1 MSNMD
6 KRREIIDTGIE
17 LLEEKLV
24 ARTWGNISAR
34 IDADNYLITP
44 SGLDYTSMR
53 EEDIVSVNIKTGEY
67 TGINRPSGE
76 KGVHSAAYEVFD
88 DVNFVVHTH
97 QTYATAVSLAGFDSL
112 EATAVS
118 PAGSEL
124 FETSAGS
131 PAGSDSFDI
140 TEEEIEKLGGI
151 ALAEYGLPGTK
162 EITNACKS
170 ALLTGAHTVLMIHH
184 GVLVLGKDK
193 DEAMLR
199 VKLLE
204 EICERNVTRILD
216 TIYNK
221 KPAGNEN
228 QPTNSLHNK
237 ATNSNN
243 KIDSNNETRVEST
256 ININNIN
263 NSLHNSDG
271 EINKIINNDTVFD
284 RKYNEIITSKELVE
298 LSLAESEI
306 ISQLDDVSQM
316 IGTKIV
322 TVDSIDEAYKLNDNA
337 VLIKG
342 VGALVKAENK
352 DDLEA
357 LKVLMNKMAIVKL
370 YTKAKNVK
378 AEISIEESDFMHYDY
393 VTRYSKQNIKNS

>member
-1 MSNMD
+1 MSNMN

-97 QTYATAVSLAGFDSL
+97 QTYATAVSLAGFDLL
-112 EATAVS
+112 EATAGS
-118 PAGSEL
+118 PTGSE
-124 FETSAGS
+124 
-131 PAGSDSFDI
+131 SFDI

-193 DEAMLR
+193 EEAMKR

-204 EICERNVTRILD
+204 SICERNVKRVIKDNTLNNYLKALNTCPED
-216 TIYNK
+216 
-221 KPAGNEN
+221 
-228 QPTNSLHNK
+228 NSSYRYCEVLTDK
-237 ATNSNN
+237 ALIALSNS
-243 KIDSNNETRVEST
+243 ET
-256 ININNIN
+256 
-263 NSLHNSDG
+263 
-271 EINKIINNDTVFD
+271 EIF
-284 RKYNEIITSKELVE
+284 
-298 LSLAESEI
+298 
-306 ISQLDDVSQM
+306 SQLDDVSQM

-322 TVDSIDEAYKLNDNA
+322 TVDSLDKALKLSDNA

-342 VGALVKAENK
+342 VGALIKAENK

-393 VTRYSKQNIKNS
+393 VTRYSLQNNKNRKI

>member
-6 KRREIIDTGIE
+6 KRREIIDTGIG

-112 EATAVS
+112 EATAGS
-118 PAGSEL
+118 TAGSEL

-131 PAGSDSFDI
+131 PAGSESFDI

-193 DEAMLR
+193 EEAMKR

-204 EICERNVTRILD
+204 SICERNVKRVIKDNTLNNYLKALNTCPED
-216 TIYNK
+216 
-221 KPAGNEN
+221 
-228 QPTNSLHNK
+228 NSSYRYCEVLTDK
-237 ATNSNN
+237 ALIALSNS
-243 KIDSNNETRVEST
+243 ET
-256 ININNIN
+256 
-263 NSLHNSDG
+263 
-271 EINKIINNDTVFD
+271 EIF
-284 RKYNEIITSKELVE
+284 
-298 LSLAESEI
+298 
-306 ISQLDDVSQM
+306 SQLDDVSQM

-322 TVDSIDEAYKLNDNA
+322 TVDSLDKALKLNDNA

-342 VGALVKAENK
+342 VGALIKAENK

-393 VTRYSKQNIKNS
+393 VNRYSLQNNKNRKI

>member
-97 QTYATAVSLAGFDSL
+97 QTYATAVSLAGLDSL
-112 EATAVS
+112 EATAGS
-118 PAGSEL
+118 PAGSES

-131 PAGSDSFDI
+131 PAGSESFDI

-193 DEAMLR
+193 EEAMKR

-204 EICERNVTRILD
+204 SICERNVKRVIKDD
-216 TIYNK
+216 TLNNYLK
-221 KPAGNEN
+221 ALGTCPED
-228 QPTNSLHNK
+228 NSSYRYCEVLTDK
-237 ATNSNN
+237 ALIALSNS
-243 KIDSNNETRVEST
+243 ET
-256 ININNIN
+256 
-263 NSLHNSDG
+263 
-271 EINKIINNDTVFD
+271 EIF
-284 RKYNEIITSKELVE
+284 
-298 LSLAESEI
+298 
-306 ISQLDDVSQM
+306 SQLDDVSQM

-322 TVDSIDEAYKLNDNA
+322 TVDSLDKALKLNDNA

-342 VGALVKAENK
+342 VGALIKAENK

-393 VTRYSKQNIKNS
+393 VNRYSLQNNKNRKI

>member
-112 EATAVS
+112 EATAGS
-118 PAGSEL
+118 PTGSES

-131 PAGSDSFDI
+131 PTGSELFDI
-140 TEEEIEKLGGI
+140 TEGEIEKLGGI

-193 DEAMLR
+193 EEAMKR

-204 EICERNVTRILD
+204 SICERNVKRVIKDNTLNNYLKALNTCPED
-216 TIYNK
+216 
-221 KPAGNEN
+221 
-228 QPTNSLHNK
+228 NSSYRYCEVLTDK
-237 ATNSNN
+237 ALIALSNS
-243 KIDSNNETRVEST
+243 ET
-256 ININNIN
+256 
-263 NSLHNSDG
+263 
-271 EINKIINNDTVFD
+271 EIF
-284 RKYNEIITSKELVE
+284 
-298 LSLAESEI
+298 
-306 ISQLDDVSQM
+306 SQLDDVSQM

-322 TVDSIDEAYKLNDNA
+322 TVDSLDKALKLNDNA

-342 VGALVKAENK
+342 VGALIKAENK

-393 VTRYSKQNIKNS
+393 VTRYSKQNIKNRKI

>member
-1 MSNMD
+1 MD

-97 QTYATAVSLAGFDSL
+97 QTYATAVSLAGL
-112 EATAVS
+112 
-118 PAGSEL
+118 
-124 FETSAGS
+124 
-131 PAGSDSFDI
+131 DSFDI

-193 DEAMLR
+193 EEAMKR

-204 EICERNVTRILD
+204 SICERNVKRVIKDNTLNNYLKAPD
-216 TIYNK
+216 TC
-221 KPAGNEN
+221 PED
-228 QPTNSLHNK
+228 NSSYRYCEVLTDK
-237 ATNSNN
+237 ALIALSNS
-243 KIDSNNETRVEST
+243 ET
-256 ININNIN
+256 
-263 NSLHNSDG
+263 
-271 EINKIINNDTVFD
+271 EIF
-284 RKYNEIITSKELVE
+284 
-298 LSLAESEI
+298 
-306 ISQLDDVSQM
+306 SQLDDVSQM

-322 TVDSIDEAYKLNDNA
+322 TVDSLDKALKLSDNA

-342 VGALVKAENK
+342 VGALIKAENK

-393 VTRYSKQNIKNS
+393 VTRYSKQNIKNRKI

>member
-97 QTYATAVSLAGFDSL
+97 QTYATAVSLAGL
-112 EATAVS
+112 N
-118 PAGSEL
+118 
-124 FETSAGS
+124 
-131 PAGSDSFDI
+131 SFDI

-193 DEAMLR
+193 EEAMKR

-204 EICERNVTRILD
+204 SICERNVKRVIKDNTLNNYLKALNTCPED
-216 TIYNK
+216 
-221 KPAGNEN
+221 
-228 QPTNSLHNK
+228 NSSYGYCEVLTDK
-237 ATNSNN
+237 ALIALSNS
-243 KIDSNNETRVEST
+243 ET
-256 ININNIN
+256 
-263 NSLHNSDG
+263 
-271 EINKIINNDTVFD
+271 EIF
-284 RKYNEIITSKELVE
+284 
-298 LSLAESEI
+298 
-306 ISQLDDVSQM
+306 SQLDDVSQM

-322 TVDSIDEAYKLNDNA
+322 TVDSLNKALKLSDNA
-337 VLIKG
+337 VLVKG
-342 VGALVKAENK
+342 VGALIKAENK

-393 VTRYSKQNIKNS
+393 VNRYSLQNNKNRKI

>member
-118 PAGSEL
+118 TAGSEL
-124 FETSAGS
+124 
-131 PAGSDSFDI
+131 FDI

-193 DEAMLR
+193 EEAMKR

-204 EICERNVTRILD
+204 SICERNVKRVIKDNTLNNHPEALD
-216 TIYNK
+216 NYLKTSDTC
-221 KPAGNEN
+221 PED
-228 QPTNSLHNK
+228 NSSYRYCEVLTDK
-237 ATNSNN
+237 ALIALSNS
-243 KIDSNNETRVEST
+243 ET
-256 ININNIN
+256 
-263 NSLHNSDG
+263 
-271 EINKIINNDTVFD
+271 EIF
-284 RKYNEIITSKELVE
+284 
-298 LSLAESEI
+298 
-306 ISQLDDVSQM
+306 SQLDDVSQM

-322 TVDSIDEAYKLNDNA
+322 TVDSLDKALKLSDNA

-342 VGALVKAENK
+342 VGALIKAENK

-393 VTRYSKQNIKNS
+393 VTRYSKQNIKNRKI

>member
-112 EATAVS
+112 EATAGSPTVSESFEATAVS

-124 FETSAGS
+124 
-131 PAGSDSFDI
+131 FDI

-193 DEAMLR
+193 EEAMKR

-204 EICERNVTRILD
+204 SICERNVKRVIKDNTLNNYLKALNTCPED
-216 TIYNK
+216 
-221 KPAGNEN
+221 
-228 QPTNSLHNK
+228 NSSYRYCEVLTDK
-237 ATNSNN
+237 ALIALSNS
-243 KIDSNNETRVEST
+243 ET
-256 ININNIN
+256 
-263 NSLHNSDG
+263 
-271 EINKIINNDTVFD
+271 EIF
-284 RKYNEIITSKELVE
+284 
-298 LSLAESEI
+298 
-306 ISQLDDVSQM
+306 SQLDDVSQM

-322 TVDSIDEAYKLNDNA
+322 TVDSLDKALKLSDNA

-342 VGALVKAENK
+342 VGALIKAENK

-393 VTRYSKQNIKNS
+393 VTRYSKQNIKNRKI

>member
-118 PAGSEL
+118 LAGL
-124 FETSAGS
+124 
-131 PAGSDSFDI
+131 DSFDI

-193 DEAMLR
+193 EEAMKR

-204 EICERNVTRILD
+204 SICERNVKRVINDNNLNNHPEALD
-216 TIYNK
+216 NYLKTSDTC
-221 KPAGNEN
+221 PED
-228 QPTNSLHNK
+228 NSSYRYCEVLTDK
-237 ATNSNN
+237 ALIALSNS
-243 KIDSNNETRVEST
+243 ET
-256 ININNIN
+256 
-263 NSLHNSDG
+263 
-271 EINKIINNDTVFD
+271 EIF
-284 RKYNEIITSKELVE
+284 
-298 LSLAESEI
+298 
-306 ISQLDDVSQM
+306 SQLDDVSQM

-322 TVDSIDEAYKLNDNA
+322 TVDSLDKAIKLSDNA

-342 VGALVKAENK
+342 VGALIKAENK

-393 VTRYSKQNIKNS
+393 VNRYSLQNNKNRKI

>member
-97 QTYATAVSLAGFDSL
+97 QTYATAVSLAGLDSL
-112 EATAVS
+112 EATAGS
-118 PAGSEL
+118 PAGSE
-124 FETSAGS
+124 
-131 PAGSDSFDI
+131 SFDI
-140 TEEEIEKLGGI
+140 TEGEIEKLGGI

-193 DEAMLR
+193 EEAMKR

-204 EICERNVTRILD
+204 SICERNV
-216 TIYNK
+216 K
-221 KPAGNEN
+221 
-228 QPTNSLHNK
+228 
-237 ATNSNN
+237 
-243 KIDSNNETRVEST
+243 RV
-256 ININNIN
+256 IKDNAINNYLKAFDTCPED
-263 NSLHNSDG
+263 NSSYRYCEVLTDKALIALSNSET
-271 EINKIINNDTVFD
+271 EIF
-284 RKYNEIITSKELVE
+284 
-298 LSLAESEI
+298 
-306 ISQLDDVSQM
+306 SQLDDVSQM

-322 TVDSIDEAYKLNDNA
+322 TVDSLDKALKLSDNA

-342 VGALVKAENK
+342 VGALIKAENK

-393 VTRYSKQNIKNS
+393 VTRYSKQNIKNRKI

>member
-67 TGINRPSGE
+67 TGIIRPSGE

-97 QTYATAVSLAGFDSL
+97 QTYATAVSLAGFDLL
-112 EATAVS
+112 EATAGL
-118 PAGSEL
+118 PAGSES

-131 PAGSDSFDI
+131 TAGSESFDI

-193 DEAMLR
+193 EEAMKR

-204 EICERNVTRILD
+204 SICERNVKRVIKDNTLNNYLKALD
-216 TIYNK
+216 TC
-221 KPAGNEN
+221 PED
-228 QPTNSLHNK
+228 NSSYRYCEVLTDK
-237 ATNSNN
+237 ALIALSNS
-243 KIDSNNETRVEST
+243 ET
-256 ININNIN
+256 
-263 NSLHNSDG
+263 
-271 EINKIINNDTVFD
+271 EIF
-284 RKYNEIITSKELVE
+284 
-298 LSLAESEI
+298 
-306 ISQLDDVSQM
+306 SQLDDVSQM

-322 TVDSIDEAYKLNDNA
+322 TVDSLDKALKLSDNA

-342 VGALVKAENK
+342 VGALIKAENK

-393 VTRYSKQNIKNS
+393 VNRYSLQNNKNRKI

>member
-34 IDADNYLITP
+34 IDVDNYLITP

-112 EATAVS
+112 EATAGS
-118 PAGSEL
+118 SAGSEL

-131 PAGSDSFDI
+131 PAGSESFDI

-193 DEAMLR
+193 EEAMKR

-204 EICERNVTRILD
+204 SICERNVKRVIKDNTLNNYLKALD
-216 TIYNK
+216 TC
-221 KPAGNEN
+221 PED
-228 QPTNSLHNK
+228 NSSYRYCEVLTDK
-237 ATNSNN
+237 ALIALSNS
-243 KIDSNNETRVEST
+243 ET
-256 ININNIN
+256 
-263 NSLHNSDG
+263 
-271 EINKIINNDTVFD
+271 EIF
-284 RKYNEIITSKELVE
+284 
-298 LSLAESEI
+298 
-306 ISQLDDVSQM
+306 SQLDDVSQM

-322 TVDSIDEAYKLNDNA
+322 TVDSLDKALKLSDNA

-342 VGALVKAENK
+342 VGALIKAENK

-393 VTRYSKQNIKNS
+393 VNRYSLQNNKNRKI

>member
-112 EATAVS
+112 EATVGSPTGSESFETTAVS
-118 PAGSEL
+118 LAGFDSLEATAGSTAGSEL

-131 PAGSDSFDI
+131 PAGSESFDI

-193 DEAMLR
+193 EEAMKR

-204 EICERNVTRILD
+204 SICERNVKRVIKDNTLNNYLKALD
-216 TIYNK
+216 TC
-221 KPAGNEN
+221 PED
-228 QPTNSLHNK
+228 NSSYRYCEVLTDK
-237 ATNSNN
+237 ALIALSNS
-243 KIDSNNETRVEST
+243 ET
-256 ININNIN
+256 
-263 NSLHNSDG
+263 
-271 EINKIINNDTVFD
+271 EIF
-284 RKYNEIITSKELVE
+284 
-298 LSLAESEI
+298 
-306 ISQLDDVSQM
+306 SQLDDVSQM

-322 TVDSIDEAYKLNDNA
+322 TVDSLDKALKLSDNA

-342 VGALVKAENK
+342 VGALIKAENK

-393 VTRYSKQNIKNS
+393 VNRYSLQNNKNRKI

>member
-1 MSNMD
+1 MD

-97 QTYATAVSLAGFDSL
+97 QTYATAVSLEGFDSL
-112 EATAVS
+112 EATAGS
-118 PAGSEL
+118 PTGSES

-131 PAGSDSFDI
+131 TAGSELFDI

-193 DEAMLR
+193 EEAMKR

-204 EICERNVTRILD
+204 SICERNVKRVIKDNTLNNYPKASD
-216 TIYNK
+216 TC
-221 KPAGNEN
+221 PED
-228 QPTNSLHNK
+228 NSSYRYCEVLTDK
-237 ATNSNN
+237 ALIALS
-243 KIDSNNETRVEST
+243 ISET
-256 ININNIN
+256 
-263 NSLHNSDG
+263 
-271 EINKIINNDTVFD
+271 EIF
-284 RKYNEIITSKELVE
+284 
-298 LSLAESEI
+298 
-306 ISQLDDVSQM
+306 SQLDDVSQM

-322 TVDSIDEAYKLNDNA
+322 TVDSLDKALKLSDNA

-342 VGALVKAENK
+342 VGALIKAENK

-393 VTRYSKQNIKNS
+393 VNRYSLQNNKNRKI

>member
-1 MSNMD
+1 MSNID
-6 KRREIIDTGIE
+6 KRREIIDTGIG

-24 ARTWGNISAR
+24 ARTWENISAR

-112 EATAVS
+112 EATAGS
-118 PAGSEL
+118 PTGSES

-131 PAGSDSFDI
+131 TEGSESFDI

-193 DEAMLR
+193 EEAMKR

-204 EICERNVTRILD
+204 SICERNVKRVIKDNTLNNYLKALNTCPED
-216 TIYNK
+216 
-221 KPAGNEN
+221 
-228 QPTNSLHNK
+228 NSSYGYCEVLTDK
-237 ATNSNN
+237 ALIALSNS
-243 KIDSNNETRVEST
+243 ET
-256 ININNIN
+256 
-263 NSLHNSDG
+263 
-271 EINKIINNDTVFD
+271 EIF
-284 RKYNEIITSKELVE
+284 
-298 LSLAESEI
+298 
-306 ISQLDDVSQM
+306 SQLDDVSQM

-322 TVDSIDEAYKLNDNA
+322 TVDSLDKALKLNDNA

-342 VGALVKAENK
+342 VGALIKAENK

-393 VTRYSKQNIKNS
+393 VTRYSKQNNKNRKI

>member
-112 EATAVS
+112 EATAGS
-118 PAGSEL
+118 TAGSESL
-124 FETSAGS
+124 
-131 PAGSDSFDI
+131 DI

-193 DEAMLR
+193 EEAMKR

-204 EICERNVTRILD
+204 SICERNVKRVIKDNTLNNYLKALNTCPED
-216 TIYNK
+216 
-221 KPAGNEN
+221 
-228 QPTNSLHNK
+228 NSSYRYCEVLTDK
-237 ATNSNN
+237 ALIALSNS
-243 KIDSNNETRVEST
+243 ET
-256 ININNIN
+256 
-263 NSLHNSDG
+263 
-271 EINKIINNDTVFD
+271 EIF
-284 RKYNEIITSKELVE
+284 
-298 LSLAESEI
+298 
-306 ISQLDDVSQM
+306 SQLDDVSQM

-322 TVDSIDEAYKLNDNA
+322 TVDSLDKALKLSDNA

-342 VGALVKAENK
+342 VGALIKAENK

-393 VTRYSKQNIKNS
+393 VNRYSLQNNKNRKI

>member
-34 IDADNYLITP
+34 IDVDNYLITP

-97 QTYATAVSLAGFDSL
+97 QTYATAVSLAGL
-112 EATAVS
+112 
-118 PAGSEL
+118 
-124 FETSAGS
+124 
-131 PAGSDSFDI
+131 DSFDI

-193 DEAMLR
+193 EEAMKR

-204 EICERNVTRILD
+204 SICERNVKRVIIDNTPHNHLEALD
-216 TIYNK
+216 NYLKALNTC
-221 KPAGNEN
+221 PED
-228 QPTNSLHNK
+228 NSSYRYCEVLTDK
-237 ATNSNN
+237 ALIALSNS
-243 KIDSNNETRVEST
+243 ET
-256 ININNIN
+256 
-263 NSLHNSDG
+263 
-271 EINKIINNDTVFD
+271 EIF
-284 RKYNEIITSKELVE
+284 
-298 LSLAESEI
+298 
-306 ISQLDDVSQM
+306 SQLDDVSQM

-322 TVDSIDEAYKLNDNA
+322 TVDSLDKALKLSDNA

-342 VGALVKAENK
+342 VGALIKAENK

-393 VTRYSKQNIKNS
+393 VNRYSLQNNKNRKI

>member
-97 QTYATAVSLAGFDSL
+97 QTYATAVSLAGLDSL
-112 EATAVS
+112 EATAV
-118 PAGSEL
+118 
-124 FETSAGS
+124 S

-193 DEAMLR
+193 EEAMKR

-204 EICERNVTRILD
+204 SICERNVKRVIKDNTLNNYLKALNTCPED
-216 TIYNK
+216 
-221 KPAGNEN
+221 
-228 QPTNSLHNK
+228 NSSYRYCEVLTDK
-237 ATNSNN
+237 ALIALSNS
-243 KIDSNNETRVEST
+243 ET
-256 ININNIN
+256 
-263 NSLHNSDG
+263 
-271 EINKIINNDTVFD
+271 EIF
-284 RKYNEIITSKELVE
+284 
-298 LSLAESEI
+298 
-306 ISQLDDVSQM
+306 SQLDDVSQM

-322 TVDSIDEAYKLNDNA
+322 TVDSLDKALKLNDNA

-342 VGALVKAENK
+342 VGALIKAENK

-393 VTRYSKQNIKNS
+393 VNRYSLQNNKNRKI

>member
-112 EATAVS
+112 EATAGS
-118 PAGSEL
+118 PTGSES

-131 PAGSDSFDI
+131 PAGSESFDI

-193 DEAMLR
+193 EEAMKR

-204 EICERNVTRILD
+204 SICERNVKRVIKDNTLNNYLKALD
-216 TIYNK
+216 IC
-221 KPAGNEN
+221 PED
-228 QPTNSLHNK
+228 NSSYRYCEVLTDK
-237 ATNSNN
+237 ALIALSNS
-243 KIDSNNETRVEST
+243 ET
-256 ININNIN
+256 
-263 NSLHNSDG
+263 
-271 EINKIINNDTVFD
+271 EIF
-284 RKYNEIITSKELVE
+284 
-298 LSLAESEI
+298 
-306 ISQLDDVSQM
+306 SQLDDVSQM

-322 TVDSIDEAYKLNDNA
+322 TVDSLDKALKLSDNA

-342 VGALVKAENK
+342 VGALIKAENK

-393 VTRYSKQNIKNS
+393 VTRYSKQNIKNRKI

>member
-112 EATAVS
+112 EATAGS
-118 PAGSEL
+118 PAGSES

-131 PAGSDSFDI
+131 TAGSELFDI

-193 DEAMLR
+193 EEAMKR

-204 EICERNVTRILD
+204 SICERNVKRVINDNNLNNYLKALD
-216 TIYNK
+216 TC
-221 KPAGNEN
+221 PED
-228 QPTNSLHNK
+228 NSSYRYCEVLTDK
-237 ATNSNN
+237 ALIALS
-243 KIDSNNETRVEST
+243 ISET
-256 ININNIN
+256 
-263 NSLHNSDG
+263 
-271 EINKIINNDTVFD
+271 EIF
-284 RKYNEIITSKELVE
+284 
-298 LSLAESEI
+298 
-306 ISQLDDVSQM
+306 SQLDDVSQM

-322 TVDSIDEAYKLNDNA
+322 TVDSLDKALKLSDNA

-342 VGALVKAENK
+342 VGALIKAENK

-393 VTRYSKQNIKNS
+393 VNRYSLQNNKNRKI

>member
-112 EATAVS
+112 EATAGS
-118 PAGSEL
+118 TAGSESL
-124 FETSAGS
+124 
-131 PAGSDSFDI
+131 DI

-193 DEAMLR
+193 EEAMKR

-204 EICERNVTRILD
+204 SICERNVKRVIIDNTLNNHLEALD
-216 TIYNK
+216 NYLKALNTC
-221 KPAGNEN
+221 PED
-228 QPTNSLHNK
+228 NSSYRYCEVLTDK
-237 ATNSNN
+237 ALIALS
-243 KIDSNNETRVEST
+243 ISET
-256 ININNIN
+256 
-263 NSLHNSDG
+263 
-271 EINKIINNDTVFD
+271 EIF
-284 RKYNEIITSKELVE
+284 
-298 LSLAESEI
+298 
-306 ISQLDDVSQM
+306 SQLDDVSQM

-322 TVDSIDEAYKLNDNA
+322 TVDSLDKALKLSDNA

-342 VGALVKAENK
+342 VGALIKAENK

-393 VTRYSKQNIKNS
+393 VTRYSKQNIKNRKI

>member
-112 EATAVS
+112 EATVGSPTGSESFETTAVS
-118 PAGSEL
+118 LAGFDLLEATAGSSTGSES

-131 PAGSDSFDI
+131 PTGSELFDI

-193 DEAMLR
+193 EEAMKR

-204 EICERNVTRILD
+204 SICERNVKRVIKDNTLNNYLKALD
-216 TIYNK
+216 TC
-221 KPAGNEN
+221 PED
-228 QPTNSLHNK
+228 NSSYRYCEVLTDK
-237 ATNSNN
+237 ALIALSNS
-243 KIDSNNETRVEST
+243 ET
-256 ININNIN
+256 
-263 NSLHNSDG
+263 
-271 EINKIINNDTVFD
+271 EIF
-284 RKYNEIITSKELVE
+284 
-298 LSLAESEI
+298 
-306 ISQLDDVSQM
+306 SQLDDVSQM

-322 TVDSIDEAYKLNDNA
+322 TVDSLDKALKLSDNA

-342 VGALVKAENK
+342 VGALIKAENK

-393 VTRYSKQNIKNS
+393 VTRYSKQNNKNRKI

>member
-97 QTYATAVSLAGFDSL
+97 QTYATAVSLAGFDSP
-112 EATAVS
+112 EATAGS
-118 PAGSEL
+118 TAGSEL

-131 PAGSDSFDI
+131 PAGSESFDI

-193 DEAMLR
+193 EEAMKR

-204 EICERNVTRILD
+204 SICERNVKRVIKDNTLNNYLKALNTCPED
-216 TIYNK
+216 
-221 KPAGNEN
+221 
-228 QPTNSLHNK
+228 NSSYRYCEVLTDK
-237 ATNSNN
+237 ALIALSNS
-243 KIDSNNETRVEST
+243 ET
-256 ININNIN
+256 
-263 NSLHNSDG
+263 
-271 EINKIINNDTVFD
+271 EIF
-284 RKYNEIITSKELVE
+284 
-298 LSLAESEI
+298 
-306 ISQLDDVSQM
+306 SQLDDVSQM

-322 TVDSIDEAYKLNDNA
+322 TVDSLDKALKLSDNA

-342 VGALVKAENK
+342 VGALIKAENK

-393 VTRYSKQNIKNS
+393 VTRYSKQNIKNRKI

>member
-97 QTYATAVSLAGFDSL
+97 QTYATAVSLAGL
-112 EATAVS
+112 
-118 PAGSEL
+118 
-124 FETSAGS
+124 
-131 PAGSDSFDI
+131 DSFDI

-193 DEAMLR
+193 EEAMKR

-204 EICERNVTRILD
+204 SICERNVKRVIKDNTLNNYLKALNTCPED
-216 TIYNK
+216 
-221 KPAGNEN
+221 
-228 QPTNSLHNK
+228 NSSYRYCEVLTDK
-237 ATNSNN
+237 ALIALSNS
-243 KIDSNNETRVEST
+243 ET
-256 ININNIN
+256 
-263 NSLHNSDG
+263 
-271 EINKIINNDTVFD
+271 EIF
-284 RKYNEIITSKELVE
+284 
-298 LSLAESEI
+298 
-306 ISQLDDVSQM
+306 SQLDDVSQM

-322 TVDSIDEAYKLNDNA
+322 TVDSLDKALKLNDNA

-342 VGALVKAENK
+342 VGALIKAENK

-393 VTRYSKQNIKNS
+393 VTRYSKQNIKNRKI

>member
-1 MSNMD
+1 MN
-6 KRREIIDTGIE
+6 KRREIIDTGIG

-112 EATAVS
+112 EATAGS
-118 PAGSEL
+118 PAGLES

-131 PAGSDSFDI
+131 TAGSELFDI

-193 DEAMLR
+193 EEAMKR

-204 EICERNVTRILD
+204 SICERNVKRVIKDNTLNNYLKALNTCPED
-216 TIYNK
+216 
-221 KPAGNEN
+221 
-228 QPTNSLHNK
+228 NSSYRYCEVLTDK
-237 ATNSNN
+237 ALIALS
-243 KIDSNNETRVEST
+243 ISET
-256 ININNIN
+256 
-263 NSLHNSDG
+263 
-271 EINKIINNDTVFD
+271 EIF
-284 RKYNEIITSKELVE
+284 
-298 LSLAESEI
+298 
-306 ISQLDDVSQM
+306 SQLDDVSQM

-322 TVDSIDEAYKLNDNA
+322 TVDSLD
-337 VLIKG
+337 
-342 VGALVKAENK
+342 KA
-352 DDLEA
+352 
-357 LKVLMNKMAIVKL
+357 
-370 YTKAKNVK
+370 
-378 AEISIEESDFMHYDY
+378 
-393 VTRYSKQNIKNS
+393 

>member
-112 EATAVS
+112 EATAGS
-118 PAGSEL
+118 PAGSESP
-124 FETSAGS
+124 ETSAGS
-131 PAGSDSFDI
+131 PAGSESFDI

-193 DEAMLR
+193 EEAMKR

-204 EICERNVTRILD
+204 SICERNVKRVIKDNTLNNYLKALNTCPED
-216 TIYNK
+216 
-221 KPAGNEN
+221 
-228 QPTNSLHNK
+228 NSSYRYCEVLTDK
-237 ATNSNN
+237 ALIALSNS
-243 KIDSNNETRVEST
+243 ET
-256 ININNIN
+256 
-263 NSLHNSDG
+263 
-271 EINKIINNDTVFD
+271 EIF
-284 RKYNEIITSKELVE
+284 
-298 LSLAESEI
+298 
-306 ISQLDDVSQM
+306 SQLDDVSQM

-322 TVDSIDEAYKLNDNA
+322 TVDSLDKALKLSDNA

-342 VGALVKAENK
+342 VGALIKAENK

-393 VTRYSKQNIKNS
+393 VNRYSLQNNKNRKI

>member
-1 MSNMD
+1 MSNMN

-112 EATAVS
+112 EATAGS
-118 PAGSEL
+118 PAGSES

-131 PAGSDSFDI
+131 PAGSESFDI

-151 ALAEYGLPGTK
+151 ALADYGLPGTK

-170 ALLTGAHTVLMIHH
+170 ALLTGVHTVLMIHH

-193 DEAMLR
+193 EEAMKR

-204 EICERNVTRILD
+204 SICERNVKRVIIDNTPHNHLEALD
-216 TIYNK
+216 NYLKAPNTC
-221 KPAGNEN
+221 PED
-228 QPTNSLHNK
+228 NSSYRYCEVLTDK
-237 ATNSNN
+237 ALIALSNS
-243 KIDSNNETRVEST
+243 ET
-256 ININNIN
+256 
-263 NSLHNSDG
+263 
-271 EINKIINNDTVFD
+271 EIF
-284 RKYNEIITSKELVE
+284 
-298 LSLAESEI
+298 
-306 ISQLDDVSQM
+306 SQLDDVSQM

-322 TVDSIDEAYKLNDNA
+322 TVDSLDKALKLSDNA

-342 VGALVKAENK
+342 VGALIKAENK

-393 VTRYSKQNIKNS
+393 VTRYSKQNIKNRKI

>member
-1 MSNMD
+1 MSNID
-6 KRREIIDTGIE
+6 KRREIIDTGIG

-112 EATAVS
+112 EATAGS
-118 PAGSEL
+118 PAGSES

-131 PAGSDSFDI
+131 TAGSESFDI

-193 DEAMLR
+193 EEAMKR

-204 EICERNVTRILD
+204 SICERNVKRVIKDNTLNNYLKVSD
-216 TIYNK
+216 TC
-221 KPAGNEN
+221 PED
-228 QPTNSLHNK
+228 NSSYRYCEVLTDK
-237 ATNSNN
+237 ALIALSNS
-243 KIDSNNETRVEST
+243 ET
-256 ININNIN
+256 
-263 NSLHNSDG
+263 
-271 EINKIINNDTVFD
+271 EIF
-284 RKYNEIITSKELVE
+284 
-298 LSLAESEI
+298 
-306 ISQLDDVSQM
+306 SQLDDVSQM

-322 TVDSIDEAYKLNDNA
+322 TVDSLDKALKLSDNA

-342 VGALVKAENK
+342 VGALIKAENK

-393 VTRYSKQNIKNS
+393 VNRYSLQNNKNRKI

>member
-34 IDADNYLITP
+34 IDVDNYLITP

-97 QTYATAVSLAGFDSL
+97 QTYATAVSLAGFDLL
-112 EATAVS
+112 EATAGS
-118 PAGSEL
+118 STGSES

-131 PAGSDSFDI
+131 PAGSESFDI
-140 TEEEIEKLGGI
+140 TEGEIEKLGGI

-193 DEAMLR
+193 EEAMKR

-204 EICERNVTRILD
+204 SICERNVKRVIKDNTLNNYLKALD
-216 TIYNK
+216 IC
-221 KPAGNEN
+221 PED
-228 QPTNSLHNK
+228 NSSYRYCEVLTDK
-237 ATNSNN
+237 ALIALSNS
-243 KIDSNNETRVEST
+243 ET
-256 ININNIN
+256 
-263 NSLHNSDG
+263 
-271 EINKIINNDTVFD
+271 EIF
-284 RKYNEIITSKELVE
+284 
-298 LSLAESEI
+298 
-306 ISQLDDVSQM
+306 SQLDDVSQM

-322 TVDSIDEAYKLNDNA
+322 TVDSLDKALKLSDNA

-342 VGALVKAENK
+342 VGALIKAENK

-393 VTRYSKQNIKNS
+393 VTRYSKQNIKNRKI

>member
-97 QTYATAVSLAGFDSL
+97 QTYATAVSLAGFDLL
-112 EATAVS
+112 EATAGS
-118 PAGSEL
+118 PTGSES

-131 PAGSDSFDI
+131 PTGSDSFDI

-151 ALAEYGLPGTK
+151 ALADYGLPGTK

-193 DEAMLR
+193 EEAMKR

-204 EICERNVTRILD
+204 SICERNVKRVIKDNTLNNYLKALNTCPED
-216 TIYNK
+216 
-221 KPAGNEN
+221 
-228 QPTNSLHNK
+228 NSSYRYCEVLTDK
-237 ATNSNN
+237 ALIALSNS
-243 KIDSNNETRVEST
+243 ET
-256 ININNIN
+256 
-263 NSLHNSDG
+263 
-271 EINKIINNDTVFD
+271 EIF
-284 RKYNEIITSKELVE
+284 
-298 LSLAESEI
+298 
-306 ISQLDDVSQM
+306 SQLDDVSQM

-322 TVDSIDEAYKLNDNA
+322 TVDSLDKALKLSDNA

-342 VGALVKAENK
+342 VGALIKAENK

-393 VTRYSKQNIKNS
+393 VTRYSKQNIKNRKI

>member
-67 TGINRPSGE
+67 TGIIRPSGE

-112 EATAVS
+112 EATVGSPTGSESFETTAVS
-118 PAGSEL
+118 LAGFDSLEATAGSTAGSEL

-131 PAGSDSFDI
+131 PAGSESFDI

-193 DEAMLR
+193 EEAMKR

-204 EICERNVTRILD
+204 SICERNVKRVIKDNTLNNYLKALD
-216 TIYNK
+216 TC
-221 KPAGNEN
+221 PED
-228 QPTNSLHNK
+228 NSSYRYCEVLTDK
-237 ATNSNN
+237 ALIALSNS
-243 KIDSNNETRVEST
+243 ET
-256 ININNIN
+256 
-263 NSLHNSDG
+263 
-271 EINKIINNDTVFD
+271 EIF
-284 RKYNEIITSKELVE
+284 
-298 LSLAESEI
+298 
-306 ISQLDDVSQM
+306 SQLDDVSQM

-322 TVDSIDEAYKLNDNA
+322 TVDSLDKALKLSDNA

-342 VGALVKAENK
+342 VGALIKAENK

-393 VTRYSKQNIKNS
+393 VNRYSLQNNKNRKI

>member
-34 IDADNYLITP
+34 IDVDNYLITP

-112 EATAVS
+112 EATVGSPTGSESFETTAVS
-118 PAGSEL
+118 LAGFDSLEATAGSTAGSEL

-131 PAGSDSFDI
+131 PAGSESFDI

-193 DEAMLR
+193 EEAMKR

-204 EICERNVTRILD
+204 SICERNVKRVIKDNTLNNYLKALD
-216 TIYNK
+216 TC
-221 KPAGNEN
+221 PED
-228 QPTNSLHNK
+228 NSSYRYCEVLTDK
-237 ATNSNN
+237 ALIALSNS
-243 KIDSNNETRVEST
+243 ET
-256 ININNIN
+256 
-263 NSLHNSDG
+263 
-271 EINKIINNDTVFD
+271 EIF
-284 RKYNEIITSKELVE
+284 
-298 LSLAESEI
+298 
-306 ISQLDDVSQM
+306 SQLDDVSQM

-322 TVDSIDEAYKLNDNA
+322 TVDSLDKALKLSDNA

-342 VGALVKAENK
+342 VGALIKAENK

-393 VTRYSKQNIKNS
+393 VNRYSLQNNKNRKI

>member
-1 MSNMD
+1 MSNID
-6 KRREIIDTGIE
+6 KRREIIDTGIG

-112 EATAVS
+112 EATAGS
-118 PAGSEL
+118 PTGSEA

-131 PAGSDSFDI
+131 PAGSESFDI

-193 DEAMLR
+193 EEAMKR

-204 EICERNVTRILD
+204 SICERNVKRVIKDNTLNNYLKALNTCPED
-216 TIYNK
+216 
-221 KPAGNEN
+221 
-228 QPTNSLHNK
+228 NSSYRYCEVLTDK
-237 ATNSNN
+237 ALIALSNS
-243 KIDSNNETRVEST
+243 ET
-256 ININNIN
+256 
-263 NSLHNSDG
+263 
-271 EINKIINNDTVFD
+271 EIF
-284 RKYNEIITSKELVE
+284 
-298 LSLAESEI
+298 
-306 ISQLDDVSQM
+306 SQLDDVSQM

-322 TVDSIDEAYKLNDNA
+322 TVDSLDKALKLSDNA

-342 VGALVKAENK
+342 VGALIKAENK

-393 VTRYSKQNIKNS
+393 VTRYSKQNIKNRKI

>member
-97 QTYATAVSLAGFDSL
+97 QTYATAVSLAGL
-112 EATAVS
+112 
-118 PAGSEL
+118 
-124 FETSAGS
+124 
-131 PAGSDSFDI
+131 DSFDI

-193 DEAMLR
+193 EEAMKR

-204 EICERNVTRILD
+204 SICERNVKRVIKDNTLNNYLKALD
-216 TIYNK
+216 IC
-221 KPAGNEN
+221 PED
-228 QPTNSLHNK
+228 NSSYRYCEVLTDK
-237 ATNSNN
+237 TLIALSNS
-243 KIDSNNETRVEST
+243 ET
-256 ININNIN
+256 
-263 NSLHNSDG
+263 
-271 EINKIINNDTVFD
+271 EIF
-284 RKYNEIITSKELVE
+284 
-298 LSLAESEI
+298 
-306 ISQLDDVSQM
+306 SQLDDVSQM

-322 TVDSIDEAYKLNDNA
+322 TVDSLDKALKLSDNA

-342 VGALVKAENK
+342 VGALIKAENK

-393 VTRYSKQNIKNS
+393 VTRYSKQNIKNRKI

>member
-112 EATAVS
+112 EATAGS
-118 PAGSEL
+118 PTGSES

-131 PAGSDSFDI
+131 PAGSESFDI

-193 DEAMLR
+193 EEAMKR

-204 EICERNVTRILD
+204 SICERNVKRVIKDNTLNNYLKALNTCPED
-216 TIYNK
+216 
-221 KPAGNEN
+221 
-228 QPTNSLHNK
+228 NSSYRYCEVLTDK
-237 ATNSNN
+237 ALIALSNS
-243 KIDSNNETRVEST
+243 ET
-256 ININNIN
+256 
-263 NSLHNSDG
+263 
-271 EINKIINNDTVFD
+271 EIF
-284 RKYNEIITSKELVE
+284 
-298 LSLAESEI
+298 
-306 ISQLDDVSQM
+306 SQLDDVSQM

-322 TVDSIDEAYKLNDNA
+322 TVDSLDKALKLSDNA

-342 VGALVKAENK
+342 VGALIKAENK

-393 VTRYSKQNIKNS
+393 VTRYSLQNNKNRKI

>member
-112 EATAVS
+112 EATAGS
-118 PAGSEL
+118 PAGSES

-131 PAGSDSFDI
+131 PVGSESFDI

-193 DEAMLR
+193 EEAMKR

-204 EICERNVTRILD
+204 SICERNVKRVIKDSTLNNYLKASDTRPED
-216 TIYNK
+216 
-221 KPAGNEN
+221 
-228 QPTNSLHNK
+228 NSSYRYCEVLTDK
-237 ATNSNN
+237 ALIALSNS
-243 KIDSNNETRVEST
+243 ET
-256 ININNIN
+256 
-263 NSLHNSDG
+263 
-271 EINKIINNDTVFD
+271 EIF
-284 RKYNEIITSKELVE
+284 
-298 LSLAESEI
+298 
-306 ISQLDDVSQM
+306 SQLDDVSQM

-322 TVDSIDEAYKLNDNA
+322 TVDSLDKALKLSDNA

-342 VGALVKAENK
+342 VGALIKAENK

-393 VTRYSKQNIKNS
+393 VTRYSKQNIKNRKI

>member
-112 EATAVS
+112 EATA
-118 PAGSEL
+118 
-124 FETSAGS
+124 GS
-131 PAGSDSFDI
+131 PAGLESFETTAGSPTGSESFDI

-193 DEAMLR
+193 EEAMKR

-204 EICERNVTRILD
+204 SICERNVKRVIKDNTLNNYLKVSD
-216 TIYNK
+216 TC
-221 KPAGNEN
+221 PED
-228 QPTNSLHNK
+228 NSSYRYCEVLTDK
-237 ATNSNN
+237 ALIALSNS
-243 KIDSNNETRVEST
+243 ET
-256 ININNIN
+256 
-263 NSLHNSDG
+263 
-271 EINKIINNDTVFD
+271 EIF
-284 RKYNEIITSKELVE
+284 
-298 LSLAESEI
+298 
-306 ISQLDDVSQM
+306 SQLDDVSQM

-322 TVDSIDEAYKLNDNA
+322 TVDSLDKALKLSDNA

-342 VGALVKAENK
+342 VGALIKAENK

-393 VTRYSKQNIKNS
+393 VNRYSLQNNKNRKI

>member
-1 MSNMD
+1 MDNQD

-17 LLEEKLV
+17 LLNEKLV

-34 IDADNYLITP
+34 IDTDNYLITP
-44 SGLDYTSMR
+44 SGLDYTTMK

-88 DVNFVVHTH
+88 DVNFTVHTH
-97 QTYATAVSLAGFDSL
+97 QTYATAAALADTESL
-112 EATAVS
+112 
-118 PAGSEL
+118 
-124 FETSAGS
+124 
-131 PAGSDSFDI
+131 DI
-140 TEEEIEKLGGI
+140 TDEEIERLGGI
-151 ALAEYGLPGTK
+151 ALAEYGLPGTEK
-162 EITNACKS
+162 ITNACKN
-170 ALLTGAHTVLMIHH
+170 AILTGAHTVLMIHH

-204 EICERNVTRILD
+204 EICERNVTRVLK
-216 TIYNK
+216 TT
-221 KPAGNEN
+221 E
-228 QPTNSLHNK
+228 
-237 ATNSNN
+237 
-243 KIDSNNETRVEST
+243 
-256 ININNIN
+256 
-263 NSLHNSDG
+263 
-271 EINKIINNDTVFD
+271 
-284 RKYNEIITSKELVE
+284 KYNEIITSKELVE
-298 LSLAESEI
+298 LSLTESEI

-370 YTKAKNVK
+370 YTKAKHVK
-378 AEISIEESDFMHYDY
+378 AEISKEESDFMHYDY
-393 VTRYSKQNIKNS
+393 ITRYSKQNIKNS

>member
-1 MSNMD
+1 MSNMN

-112 EATAVS
+112 EATAGS
-118 PAGSEL
+118 PAGSES

-131 PAGSDSFDI
+131 PAGSESFDI

-193 DEAMLR
+193 EEAMKR

-204 EICERNVTRILD
+204 SICERNVKRVIKDNTLNNYIKALNTCPED
-216 TIYNK
+216 
-221 KPAGNEN
+221 
-228 QPTNSLHNK
+228 NSSYRYCEVLTDK
-237 ATNSNN
+237 TLIALSNS
-243 KIDSNNETRVEST
+243 ET
-256 ININNIN
+256 
-263 NSLHNSDG
+263 
-271 EINKIINNDTVFD
+271 EIF
-284 RKYNEIITSKELVE
+284 
-298 LSLAESEI
+298 
-306 ISQLDDVSQM
+306 SQLDDVSQM

-322 TVDSIDEAYKLNDNA
+322 TVDSLDKALKLSDNA

-342 VGALVKAENK
+342 VGALIKAENK

-393 VTRYSKQNIKNS
+393 VTRYSKQNIKNRKI

>member
-97 QTYATAVSLAGFDSL
+97 QTYATAVSLAGLDSL
-112 EATAVS
+112 EAIAGSPAGSESFETSAVS
-118 PAGSEL
+118 PAGSE
-124 FETSAGS
+124 
-131 PAGSDSFDI
+131 SFDI

-193 DEAMLR
+193 EEAMKR

-204 EICERNVTRILD
+204 SICERNVKRVINDNNLNNYLKALD
-216 TIYNK
+216 TC
-221 KPAGNEN
+221 PED
-228 QPTNSLHNK
+228 NSSYRYCEVLTDK
-237 ATNSNN
+237 ALIALS
-243 KIDSNNETRVEST
+243 ISET
-256 ININNIN
+256 
-263 NSLHNSDG
+263 
-271 EINKIINNDTVFD
+271 EIF
-284 RKYNEIITSKELVE
+284 
-298 LSLAESEI
+298 
-306 ISQLDDVSQM
+306 SQLDDVSQM

-322 TVDSIDEAYKLNDNA
+322 TVDSLDKALKLSDNS

-342 VGALVKAENK
+342 VGALIKAENK

-393 VTRYSKQNIKNS
+393 VTRYSKQNIKNRKI